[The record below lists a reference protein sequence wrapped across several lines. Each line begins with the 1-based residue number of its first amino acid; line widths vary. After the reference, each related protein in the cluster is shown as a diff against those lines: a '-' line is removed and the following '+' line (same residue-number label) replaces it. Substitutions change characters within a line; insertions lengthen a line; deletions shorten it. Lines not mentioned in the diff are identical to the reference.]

1 MQEVERYNRLL
12 KASEDATIALIKY
25 TLNKSFNRLVRRVRQ
40 HLKNPERTGVVNRN
54 LLLLQ
59 DLNTLIPAV
68 NPNSADEYDRLFTSL
83 LQQSSNYGIDVAKLT
98 TPEFRDRQINVSIPL
113 DAVVAQAKQ
122 AHGYLRKH
130 GEVFAQTSTEIVM
143 KGLIEGRPTDLV
155 IKEMRDRLGVTK
167 SRAAVIVR
175 TESLRSYAAATD
187 TYYAQMGIDYVSW
200 YVGADERACPA
211 CTPRAGLIYKRSEVK
226 IPLHPQCRCYLAPYD
241 PTLAVVDQ
249 QHREAPMK
257 HRQAVAKEKGLRKL
271 PDPSILNQAP
281 PGLFEERTPAAVSQ
295 STLT

>member
-1 MQEVERYNRLL
+1 MESVERYNALLKKSEDSTIRLL
-12 KASEDATIALIKY
+12 NF
-25 TLNKSFNRLVRRVRQ
+25 TLDKSFNRLVRRVRQ
-40 HLKNPERTGVVNRN
+40 HLKNPDKREVINRN
-54 LLLLQ
+54 LLVLQ
-59 DLNTLIPAV
+59 DLSTLVPAV
-68 NPNSADEYDRLFTSL
+68 NPNSADAYDQLFIRLL
-83 LQQSSNYGIDVAKLT
+83 KQSADYGIDVGKLT

-113 DAVVAQAKQ
+113 EAVAAQAKQ

-130 GEVFAQTSTEIVM
+130 GEVFAQTATEIVM
-143 KGLIEGRPTDLV
+143 KGMIEGRPTDLV
-155 IKEMRDRLGVTK
+155 IKEMRDRLGVTQ

-175 TESLRSYAAATD
+175 TESIRSYATATD
-187 TYYAQMGIDYVSW
+187 TYYSQMGIDYVSW